1 MLITVRGCAGVAAPS
16 IAALFRHDGST
27 DATTVRFNFSES
39 CHILHLHVV
48 GGMRTG
54 SSTNFA
60 VDLCARRVGRI
71 QENCRLHFAASD
83 RRATRDGDFKMRV
96 LVPPQQVALCFRT
109 MNYELREQTGAF
121 S

>member
-1 MLITVRGCAGVAAPS
+1 MAVLEWQHLRLQLCFGMMAR
-16 IAALFRHDGST
+16 LMFRE
-27 DATTVRFNFSES
+27 TTVRFNFSES

-60 VDLCARRVGRI
+60 VALCARRVGRI

-109 MNYELREQTGAF
+109 MDYELREQTGAF